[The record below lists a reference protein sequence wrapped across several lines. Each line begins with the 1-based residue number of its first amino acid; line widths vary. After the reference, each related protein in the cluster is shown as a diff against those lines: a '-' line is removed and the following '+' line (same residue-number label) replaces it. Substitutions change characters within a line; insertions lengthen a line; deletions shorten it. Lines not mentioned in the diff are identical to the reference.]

1 MPVPASFRGGRET
14 RLRGRCQLPQRTLT
28 GPAGIVFG
36 GNFKGLI
43 ALVGTLWNRLA
54 AGAGTCDVFPWG
66 AFKLTYIS
74 VRVVSMRVAGSV
86 LSANGPAWVPA
97 RLAATRCILR
107 SSCRAAA
114 VFAALLILPATPT
127 RAETLPEVL
136 VRTYQGNP
144 LLNAERARLR
154 GIDETVPMAVAAY
167 RPQIM
172 AMLTGGLQAVRVLF
186 PDNTV
191 QTATLR
197 TWTIGLTVSQTLFNG
212 FKTANTVR
220 QSEANVRSGREAL
233 RNVGQGVL
241 LDAVTAYTNVL
252 ANQTL
257 VEAQRI
263 NATFLREVL
272 GTTRKRLDA
281 GDVTPTDVAQAEA
294 RQSRGLADLNAAEVN
309 LAISQAIYAQVTGA
323 PPGRLTPAEPVDR
336 LLPRTRDEAV
346 AISRK
351 DHPAIM
357 AAMYDT
363 DVAQLGTKIA
373 ESSLWPNLSVQGSV
387 QRQWEN
393 DPTLSA
399 KANDIASIIGQANV
413 PIYDG
418 GLAAA
423 QIRQAKELAMQARI
437 VLELIRN
444 QTQTAVIAAWASH
457 EGAKVAL
464 SAAESEVRAANV
476 ALSGVQKEA
485 QGGQRTTLDV
495 LNSQQDLM
503 AARARLIGA
512 QRDRVI
518 AAYALLS
525 ATGRLDVKTL
535 GLNTPDYSPEVHYQQ
550 VRDAWGGL
558 RTPSG
563 Q

>member
-1 MPVPASFRGGRET
+1 MPGSGLLLGGRET
-14 RLRGRCQLPQRTLT
+14 RLNGRCQSARGRPP
-28 GPAGIVFG
+28 GPKRIVFE
-36 GNFKGLI
+36 GNFKGLM
-43 ALVGTLWNRLA
+43 AFREPSWNRLA
-54 AGAGTCDVFPWG
+54 AGGGNCNVPPRG

-74 VRVVSMRVAGSV
+74 VRVVSMRVGVSV
-86 LSANGPAWVPA
+86 LSTDGRLRGFA
-97 RLAATRCILR
+97 RRAAGRGIRRSGCCAAAMAAT
-107 SSCRAAA
+107 
-114 VFAALLILPATPT
+114 LLILPSTPT
-127 RAETLPEVL
+127 WAETLPEVL

-144 LLNAERARLR
+144 VLNAERARLR

-172 AMLTGGLQAVRVLF
+172 AMLTGGLQQVRVLF

-252 ANQTL
+252 ANQSL

-263 NATFLREVL
+263 NASFLRETL

-323 PPGRLTPAEPVDR
+323 APGRLAVAEPVDR
-336 LLPRTRDEAV
+336 LLPRTREDAV

-351 DHPAIM
+351 DHPAIL

-399 KANDIASIIGQANV
+399 KGNDIASVIGQANV

-423 QIRQAKELAMQARI
+423 QIRQSKELAMQARI